1 MSKIRFALILL
12 IVLLV
17 LGFGYRIYDLGRDS
31 YWIDESY
38 TVLASKNI
46 EKYGY
51 PKFDSGKDYW
61 SGFPQSYSLFI
72 IGQIFGYGHVPMR
85 ALSVLFGTGFILL
98 IYFLIKEQFDEKTA
112 LLTAFFVAFSY
123 IEIAWSRQARIYILM
138 QFFLFLNISLYDY
151 FLKKRKNRYLLLL
164 LASILISIAI
174 HPAGLLIPG
183 VLFLHYILVKRKSA
197 HKEMF
202 SHLKDLRIK
211 PWMFVIVF
219 ALMSVI
225 IYFVYKELMRY
236 EIVAN
241 YVNLYIG
248 FLFSNHYIFM
258 FLAVI
263 GLFAYKENFHKNLL
277 YLILFA
283 LVFIGA
289 ALYITDVNFRYIF
302 IVIPVLY
309 VFASQAIIYFYEMF
323 QNKIYR
329 IIVAIF
335 FIVLIFLSG
344 FMFVP
349 KNSYALEYGTPQPPF
364 KDAYDYVQNKIN
376 SDDLL
381 IVTQPAVSEIYLRK
395 ADYWLA
401 IGYENRGIDHYYDKE
416 TRRERYTG
424 IVSITN
430 IGEFEEALKNKGFIV
445 IDDMGINRLSPE
457 MRLILNGLNLEM
469 TYGGTFWSRA
479 YVYRFGNK

>member
-211 PWMFVIVF
+211 PWMFVIVL

-263 GLFAYKENFHKNLL
+263 GLFAYKEK
-277 YLILFA
+277 
-283 LVFIGA
+283 
-289 ALYITDVNFRYIF
+289 YI
-302 IVIPVLY
+302 
-309 VFASQAIIYFYEMF
+309 
-323 QNKIYR
+323 
-329 IIVAIF
+329 
-335 FIVLIFLSG
+335 
-344 FMFVP
+344 
-349 KNSYALEYGTPQPPF
+349 
-364 KDAYDYVQNKIN
+364 
-376 SDDLL
+376 
-381 IVTQPAVSEIYLRK
+381 
-395 ADYWLA
+395 
-401 IGYENRGIDHYYDKE
+401 
-416 TRRERYTG
+416 
-424 IVSITN
+424 
-430 IGEFEEALKNKGFIV
+430 
-445 IDDMGINRLSPE
+445 
-457 MRLILNGLNLEM
+457 
-469 TYGGTFWSRA
+469 
-479 YVYRFGNK
+479 

>member
-1 MSKIRFALILL
+1 
-12 IVLLV
+12 
-17 LGFGYRIYDLGRDS
+17 
-31 YWIDESY
+31 
-38 TVLASKNI
+38 
-46 EKYGY
+46 
-51 PKFDSGKDYW
+51 
-61 SGFPQSYSLFI
+61 
-72 IGQIFGYGHVPMR
+72 
-85 ALSVLFGTGFILL
+85 
-98 IYFLIKEQFDEKTA
+98 
-112 LLTAFFVAFSY
+112 
-123 IEIAWSRQARIYILM
+123 
-138 QFFLFLNISLYDY
+138 
-151 FLKKRKNRYLLLL
+151 
-164 LASILISIAI
+164 
-174 HPAGLLIPG
+174 
-183 VLFLHYILVKRKSA
+183 
-197 HKEMF
+197 MF

-211 PWMFVIVF
+211 PWMFVIVL

-335 FIVLIFLSG
+335 FIVLIFFRIHVCSKKFLCIRIR
-344 FMFVP
+344 
-349 KNSYALEYGTPQPPF
+349 NTATT
-364 KDAYDYVQNKIN
+364 I
-376 SDDLL
+376 
-381 IVTQPAVSEIYLRK
+381 
-395 ADYWLA
+395 
-401 IGYENRGIDHYYDKE
+401 
-416 TRRERYTG
+416 
-424 IVSITN
+424 
-430 IGEFEEALKNKGFIV
+430 
-445 IDDMGINRLSPE
+445 
-457 MRLILNGLNLEM
+457 
-469 TYGGTFWSRA
+469 
-479 YVYRFGNK
+479 